1 LSRDPLAARTADRI
15 ADRTVAPLAPTGG
28 EDAET
33 AAGPARRR
41 LRGGALWF
49 GAVSGFGLLLFLY
62 HYLESVAV
70 GQPETPLA
78 PFIRELTGAFVGGL
92 LFFPIR
98 WLVRRLPLASAR
110 WPRRLPVYLLAV
122 LVCGGAATT
131 LMWGLRSILFPLAG
145 LGAYDYGVMPLR
157 YLMELPLQVV
167 WIGIVVAGLH
177 AYAALDAA
185 RRRELRAAR
194 LESSLAR
201 SQLRNLR
208 LQLQPHFLFNALHT
222 VSAAMYDDPAAAD
235 EMLDQLAELLR
246 ASLRTAQSDE
256 VPLGE
261 ELALL
266 DRYLAIQRA
275 RFGDRLDVSIQIE
288 PGAGF
293 LLVPSLL
300 LQPLVENAI
309 RHGNAERAG
318 RGAIAVRARQEDGRL
333 LLEVEDDG
341 PGGGAAPGIS
351 SAVSS
356 SSSSSSFPPAF
367 APPAADGG
375 ASPGSAGSEPAA
387 TAAVPRGLGLSATA
401 ERLQLLYG
409 DAQTFSAG
417 HAPAG
422 GFLVRASLPLR
433 RAAGAGAGAGAGGA
447 GASATET
454 AGAAA
459 AGKPA
464 SATAAAPRP

>member
-1 LSRDPLAARTADRI
+1 MGDAPNAA
-15 ADRTVAPLAPTGG
+15 VG
-28 EDAET
+28 EGPRPQGLAET
-33 AAGPARRR
+33 GAPAPAAPAPVAASAAAAVPELPPARRA
-41 LRGGALWF
+41 LRGFALWLAAVGLF
-49 GAVSGFGLLLFLY
+49 GVLLFLY
-62 HYLESVAV
+62 HYLGALAARE
-70 GQPETPLA
+70 PRTPLA
-78 PFIRELTGAFVGGL
+78 PFIEELTGALAAGL

-98 WLVRRLPLASAR
+98 RLARRLPLTAR
-110 WPRRLPVYLLAV
+110 DWPRRLPVYLLALPV
-122 LVCGGAATT
+122 FGFAATT
-131 LMWGLRSILFPLAG
+131 LMWVLRSVLFPLSG
-145 LGAYDYGVMPLR
+145 LGPYDNGVMPLR
-157 YLMELPLQVV
+157 YLMELPMQVI
-167 WIGIVVAGLH
+167 WIGILVVAIHGF
-177 AYAALDAA
+177 AALDAA
-185 RRRELRAAR
+185 RARELRAAR

-275 RFGDRLDVSIQIE
+275 RFGDRLAVSIQVE
-288 PGAGF
+288 PGAGS

-318 RGAIAVRARQEDGRL
+318 RGAIAVRARREDGHL
-333 LLEVEDDG
+333 VLEVEDDG
-341 PGGGAAPGIS
+341 PGAA
-351 SAVSS
+351 
-356 SSSSSSFPPAF
+356 
-367 APPAADGG
+367 AATG
-375 ASPGSAGSEPAA
+375 AA
-387 TAAVPRGLGLSATA
+387 TATGAAAGPVPPGNRGAAATGIGLAATA

-417 HAPAG
+417 AGPAG
-422 GFLVRASLPLR
+422 GFLVRAALPAR
-433 RAAGAGAGAGAGGA
+433 HAGG
-447 GASATET
+447 GEERP
-454 AGAAA
+454 GP
-459 AGKPA
+459 GPHPGPGPGPA
-464 SATAAAPRP
+464 

>member
-1 LSRDPLAARTADRI
+1 MGDAPNAAVGEGPRPQDLAETG
-15 ADRTVAPLAPTGG
+15 APAAAAPEPAAASAAAPAAGLAPP
-28 EDAET
+28 
-33 AAGPARRR
+33 PARRL
-41 LRGGALWF
+41 LRGFALWLA
-49 GAVSGFGLLLFLY
+49 AVGLFGLLLFLY
-62 HYLESVAV
+62 HYLGALAARE
-70 GQPETPLA
+70 PRTPLA
-78 PFIRELTGAFVGGL
+78 PFVEELTGALAAGL

-98 WLVRRLPLASAR
+98 RLARRLPLTAR
-110 WPRRLPVYLLAV
+110 DWPRRLPVYLLALPV
-122 LVCGGAATT
+122 FGFAATT
-131 LMWGLRSILFPLAG
+131 LMWGLRSVLFPLAG
-145 LGAYDYGVMPLR
+145 LGSYDYGVMPLR
-157 YLMELPLQVV
+157 YLMELPMQVI
-167 WIGIVVAGLH
+167 WIGVLVAAIHGF
-177 AYAALDAA
+177 AALDAA
-185 RRRELRAAR
+185 RARELRAAR

-275 RFGDRLDVSIQIE
+275 RFGDRLAVSIQVE
-288 PGAGF
+288 PGAGS

-318 RGAIAVRARQEDGRL
+318 RGAIAVRAHREDGRL
-333 LLEVEDDG
+333 VLEVEDDG
-341 PGGGAAPGIS
+341 PGS
-351 SAVSS
+351 
-356 SSSSSSFPPAF
+356 
-367 APPAADGG
+367 
-375 ASPGSAGSEPAA
+375 AA
-387 TAAVPRGLGLSATA
+387 TAASAGQVPAGNRGAAATGIGLAATA

-417 HAPAG
+417 AGPAG
-422 GFLVRASLPLR
+422 GFLVRAALPAR
-433 RAAGAGAGAGAGGA
+433 HAGG
-447 GASATET
+447 GEERP
-454 AGAAA
+454 GP
-459 AGKPA
+459 GPGPHPDPGPGPA
-464 SATAAAPRP
+464 

>member
-1 LSRDPLAARTADRI
+1 LSRDPLAARAD
-15 ADRTVAPLAPTGG
+15 ATTAPTAG
-28 EDAET
+28 EDAEPP
-33 AAGPARRR
+33 AAGPARRA
-41 LRGGALWF
+41 LRAGVLWF
-49 GAVSGFGLLLFLY
+49 GAVSGIGLLLFLY
-62 HYLESVAV
+62 HYLESLAAR
-70 GQPETPLA
+70 QPEIPLA
-78 PFIRELTGAFVGGL
+78 PFIRELTGAFAGGL

-98 WLVRRLPLASAR
+98 RLVRRLPLASPR

-122 LVCGGAATT
+122 LVFGAAATT

-167 WIGIVVAGLH
+167 WIGLVVAGVH
-177 AYAALDAA
+177 AYAALEAA
-185 RRRELRAAR
+185 RARELRAAR

-222 VSAAMYDDPAAAD
+222 ISAAMYDDPAAAD

-275 RFGDRLDVSIQIE
+275 RFGDRLDVSIQVE
-288 PGAGF
+288 PGAGS

-318 RGAIAVRARQEDGRL
+318 RGAIAVRARQEDGSL

-341 PGGGAAPGIS
+341 PGG
-351 SAVSS
+351 
-356 SSSSSSFPPAF
+356 
-367 APPAADGG
+367 
-375 ASPGSAGSEPAA
+375 ASPGTAGFEPAA
-387 TAAVPRGLGLSATA
+387 LAPRGLGLSATA

-417 HAPAG
+417 HGPAG
-422 GFLVRASLPLR
+422 GFLVRVSLPLR
-433 RAAGAGAGAGAGGA
+433 RGNGAVAV
-447 GASATET
+447 TT
-454 AGAAA
+454 
-459 AGKPA
+459 
-464 SATAAAPRP
+464 AAPRP